1 MALVWLLSVASY
13 TFRPTL
19 QDLAARLSRGENY
32 DNEVLERIASR
43 YEDASIVFCDARQRR
58 NLLLIN
64 LRLLSNHLESGSID
78 ALDASLQNV
87 TRSAKQLIACSPSE
101 SIAWLALYW
110 VEIRAAGFGPTAIS
124 YLNQSY
130 RFGPH
135 EIWVQLFRAPLALRA
150 YGFLPDDLKRQ
161 TRADFDDI
169 IGARLFPTAV
179 LMYQAASQATRAVLL
194 EGMCTDPVEVRLIFR
209 RFAES
214 RGLRITHACFAEP
227 GNPVRG

>member
-43 YEDASIVFCDARQRR
+43 YEDTSGVFCDARQRR

-64 LRLLSNHLESGSID
+64 LRLLSNHLESGGIGS
-78 ALDASLQNV
+78 LDASLQNV
-87 TRSAKQLIACSPSE
+87 THSAKQLIACSPSE

-124 YLNQSY
+124 YLTQSY
-130 RFGPH
+130 HFGPH

-161 TRADFDDI
+161 TRSDFDDI
-169 IGARLFPTAV
+169 VGARLFPTAV
-179 LMYQAASQATRAVLL
+179 LMYQAASQATQAVLL
-194 EGMCTDPVEVRLIFR
+194 EGMCDDPIEVRLIFR

-214 RGLRITHACFAEP
+214 RGLRIAHACFAEP
-227 GNPVRG
+227 DKPVRG